1 MNVQCSDG
9 LRSFAKEMRALKIE
23 HRGRPLQVDNNQVRA
38 IIEAD
43 PLTSTQGVAKELAV
57 NHSTAI

>member
-1 MNVQCSDG
+1 
-9 LRSFAKEMRALKIE
+9 MRALKIE